1 MIVPA
6 RRGTTAFQLKDIN
19 SLEQMQ
25 GEIPTGTPVLVTFT
39 VSWFDWNVDE
49 TDSSP
54 VKSGQRSPSK
64 LKKEGFE
71 RSLSFNLQE
80 VVVLHEIEEDE
91 GGNDAGDETDGSAL

>member
-1 MIVPA
+1 ME
-6 RRGTTAFQLKDIN
+6 
-19 SLEQMQ
+19 S
-25 GEIPTGTPVLVTFT
+25 EIPTGTPVLVTFT

-54 VKSGQRSPSK
+54 VRVGMRSPSK

-80 VVVLHEIEEDE
+80 VVVLHEVEEDD
-91 GGNDAGDETDGSAL
+91 GGNDTADDTDGSAL